1 LITTSVILR
10 NIGSVWLGFLVQLS
24 ITLYL
29 TPILILKLG
38 AEGYGVWVLI
48 QSFTGYYGLIDM
60 GLRAGVTQTVTK
72 RIASGD
78 MSTVVS
84 YISGVL
90 PMLAKTAMLVV
101 LASIIMGYVLSMTLQ
116 VDPSIQQSLFPMVII
131 QALGIGITLISFP
144 FASVLVGMQRYDIAE
159 GLAVVTRLMS
169 LVATLSVLSYTN
181 SIFYLSIVLLGVNL
195 FDQLARCFIAYLLI
209 PDLSEIRPRSNR
221 SELGE
226 LYRVGGWNFV
236 VGISH
241 QLLQRF
247 NTLVAAYMFSVA
259 NLVPF
264 SLAGSLAEHS
274 GKITTLAARVL
285 FPAFSHLS
293 HRGTAAQTHAL
304 FQISARISLTVSLIA
319 VATGLVWF
327 EPFMGLWLNSINDK
341 DSVIASAKLLFI
353 AFGLINVLNSIRSI
367 GWQLVMGKDK
377 VDFIGK
383 TMLLEAVIAVFLSLI
398 LAIYLG
404 VFGLVLGNLIAIGFS
419 TFAICIPTFSKMI
432 QVSNA
437 TNLRDVFLRPMVYCV
452 VIVAL
457 LYGWSRSIAHPSN
470 WLDLLVLGA
479 IPTLAILILAS
490 PILLTMR
497 ELELVLRR
505 LYRSLKLV

>member
-1 LITTSVILR
+1 
-10 NIGSVWLGFLVQLS
+10 
-24 ITLYL
+24 
-29 TPILILKLG
+29 
-38 AEGYGVWVLI
+38 
-48 QSFTGYYGLIDM
+48 
-60 GLRAGVTQTVTK
+60 
-72 RIASGD
+72 
-78 MSTVVS
+78 
-84 YISGVL
+84 
-90 PMLAKTAMLVV
+90 
-101 LASIIMGYVLSMTLQ
+101 
-116 VDPSIQQSLFPMVII
+116 
-131 QALGIGITLISFP
+131 
-144 FASVLVGMQRYDIAE
+144 
-159 GLAVVTRLMS
+159 
-169 LVATLSVLSYTN
+169 
-181 SIFYLSIVLLGVNL
+181 
-195 FDQLARCFIAYLLI
+195 
-209 PDLSEIRPRSNR
+209 
-221 SELGE
+221 
-226 LYRVGGWNFV
+226 VGGWNFV

-274 GKITTLAARVL
+274 GKVTTLAARVL

-457 LYGWSRSIAHPSN
+457 LYGWSRSIAYPSN